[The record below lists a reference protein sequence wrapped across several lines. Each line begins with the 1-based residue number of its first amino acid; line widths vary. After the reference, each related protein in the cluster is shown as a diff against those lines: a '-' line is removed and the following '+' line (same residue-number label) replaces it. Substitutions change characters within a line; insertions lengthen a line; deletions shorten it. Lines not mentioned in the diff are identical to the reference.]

1 VLLPP
6 LQPVC
11 QGKGMDRLKT
21 YIGALR
27 VLARTNDPNRVVLIE
42 RNIDNY
48 LNTESGGK
56 ERLLERLRVA
66 INNEEAERHDG
77 EDWSMAKE
85 CWLAAAKHDV
95 ARLLIRIIRNRRV

>member
-1 VLLPP
+1 
-6 LQPVC
+6 
-11 QGKGMDRLKT
+11 MDRLKT

-66 INNEEAERHDG
+66 INNEEAERHGG
-77 EDWSMAKE
+77 EDWSMAK
-85 CWLAAAKHDV
+85 DYV
-95 ARLLIRIIRNRRV
+95 GLLLRSMT